1 MRRRE
6 RKKNTMILTISS
18 FDDVSPKRRVQE
30 YNQIA
35 YKVARAARV
44 GEYRNVDEA
53 IVIMTSRMHIDLSD
67 DDYNEI
73 KSIAVRIR

>member
-1 MRRRE
+1 M
-6 RKKNTMILTISS
+6 NTVILTISS
-18 FDDVSPKRRVQE
+18 FDDVTPNRRKQE

-35 YKVARAARV
+35 YKVAKAVRV

-53 IVIMTSRMHIDLSD
+53 IVIMTSRMHISLSE